1 MTRLS
6 SESAAAD
13 DVADAANDAVSIEHC
28 DRATSE

>member
-6 SESAAAD
+6 SESAAG
-13 DVADAANDAVSIEHC
+13 VADAVNDAVSIEHC

>member
-6 SESAAAD
+6 SESAAAE
-13 DVADAANDAVSIEHC
+13 VADAANDAVSIEHC